1 MVSIDLNADL
11 GEATAGNAV
20 SDDTA
25 MIELISSA
33 NVACGFHAGEPVGIA
48 RTIAAAAQANVT
60 IGAHPGYRDIPG
72 FGRRF
77 IDYNPA
83 ELREELL
90 YQIGAIHTLARVN
103 GRGVSY
109 VKPHG
114 ALYNA
119 IVHHEAQAE
128 VVVDSVK
135 KFNRTFDLDVPL
147 LLLPGSIAID
157 IADAAGV
164 RVVREAFADRNY
176 NPDGTLVSRR
186 LPNAVLHDPK
196 LVADR
201 VVELAKTGTLT
212 ASDGTQIKVQADSIC
227 VHGDSPGAVDMTRSI
242 TEALKAA
249 GIEKRSFA
257 S

>member
-20 SDDTA
+20 SDDNA

-33 NVACGFHAGEPVGIA
+33 NVACGFHAGEPLGIA
-48 RTIAAAAQANVT
+48 QTIAAAARNNVT

-77 IDYNPA
+77 IDYEAN
-83 ELREELL
+83 ELRQELL
-90 YQIGAIHTLARVN
+90 YQIGAIHTLARSN
-103 GRGVSY
+103 GRDVSY

-114 ALYNA
+114 ALYNT

-128 VVVDSVK
+128 VVVDAVRR
-135 KFNRTFDLDVPL
+135 FNQAFDLDVPL

-157 IADAAGV
+157 IANAEGV
-164 RVVREAFADRNY
+164 RVVREAFADRAY

-186 LPNAVLHDPK
+186 LPGAVLHDAK
-196 LVADR
+196 AVADR
-201 VVELAKTGTLT
+201 VVELAKTGTLV
-212 ASDGTQIKVQADSIC
+212 ASDGTKIQVQADSVC
-227 VHGDSPGAVDMTRSI
+227 VHGDSPGSVDMTRAI
-242 TEALKAA
+242 AKALQDA
-249 GIEKRSFA
+249 GIEKKSFA
-257 S
+257 